1 MDTPTGGPQGTP
13 NRALGL
19 EGLLLC
25 QLAVGLIQL
34 ALPLLHTELG
44 PVHLVLG
51 AFLSEL
57 AAGAVLGA
65 VFPDTLSHTGPG
77 LLGRRRPPA
86 SRPGAFG
93 GRSLVRLRLD
103 GIRLLVKAQA
113 GCRAAVGI
121 GTIRP
126 TGALHL
132 LGIGGKLLLFLLW
145 LRRLVGCGLFRWGLA
160 VTPALQLCRCRGFPH
175 FPGGRLF
182 PVRTATFGG
191 VPLGLPLRPEPQ
203 GLLRLAVP
211 RPVRGQPIHRVL
223 PGLPAT
229 VTLPAHSA
237 GPPGE
242 WSEGCKSLPWGTDP
256 QRESWC
262 CRRTAG
268 PRRNWRG

>member
-1 MDTPTGGPQGTP
+1 MHISVDAPTGSPQDAP

-34 ALPLLHTELG
+34 ALPLLHAELG

-51 AFLSEL
+51 ALLSEL
-57 AAGAVLGA
+57 AAGAGLR
-65 VFPDTLSHTGPG
+65 DTLSHTGPG

-103 GIRLLVKAQA
+103 GISILVKAQA
-113 GCRAAVGI
+113 GRRAAVGI
-121 GTIRP
+121 GAIRP

-132 LGIGGKLLLFLLW
+132 LGDGVGLLLFRLRCRVERGLDRIILKNRRGL
-145 LRRLVGCGLFRWGLA
+145 LRRGLA
-160 VTPALQLCRCRGFPH
+160 VTPALRLCRCRGFPH

-182 PVRTATFGG
+182 PVRAATFGG

-203 GLLRLAVP
+203 GLLGLAVP
-211 RPVRGQPIHRVL
+211 RPAFVKIS
-223 PGLPAT
+223 
-229 VTLPAHSA
+229 AHSA
-237 GPPGE
+237 GPPGG
-242 WSEGCKSLPWGTDP
+242 WSEGCKSPPWGTDP
-256 QRESWC
+256 QRGSWC